1 MQLQVEHL
9 SKHFG
14 GLKAVNDVSFTV
26 EQNSI
31 TGLIGPNGSGKTT
44 TLNMI
49 SGFLSATEG
58 SVSFEDE
65 VITGKSMA
73 QINRS
78 GIARTFQQIRLFP
91 ELTCFQNVLVGR
103 HNIEKEP
110 WYVSLF
116 GNNQHSHATKM
127 ARQRSL
133 EILDFVGLYEL
144 RQQKARNLS
153 YGNQRKLE
161 IARALATQPKL
172 LLLDEP
178 VAGMNP
184 TESESV
190 VGLLRELKKTG
201 LTIILVEHSMNVV
214 MNVTEYIVVLDQG
227 AIIATGAPE
236 DILSNEKVIEAYLGK
251 RGGKR

>member
-1 MQLQVEHL
+1 MQLQVRNL

-14 GLKAVNDVSFTV
+14 GLRAVDDISFDV

-49 SGFLSATEG
+49 SGLLAPTEG
-58 SVSFEDE
+58 KILFEQKD
-65 VITGKSMA
+65 ITRFGMA

-110 WYVSLF
+110 WYISMF
-116 GNNQHSHATKM
+116 GRTEHSENTRK
-127 ARQRSL
+127 ARQRVL
-133 EILDFVGLYEL
+133 EILDFVGIYDL
-144 RQQKARNLS
+144 RNAKSKNLS

-161 IARALATQPKL
+161 IARALATEPKL

-184 TESESV
+184 AESESV
-190 VGLLRELKKTG
+190 VKLLRELKG
-201 LTIILVEHSMNVV
+201 MGITIILVEHSMNVV
-214 MNVTEYIVVLDQG
+214 MNITEYIVVLDRG
-227 AIIATGAPE
+227 SIIATGAPQ
-236 DILSNEKVIEAYLGK
+236 DILSNGKVIEAYLGK